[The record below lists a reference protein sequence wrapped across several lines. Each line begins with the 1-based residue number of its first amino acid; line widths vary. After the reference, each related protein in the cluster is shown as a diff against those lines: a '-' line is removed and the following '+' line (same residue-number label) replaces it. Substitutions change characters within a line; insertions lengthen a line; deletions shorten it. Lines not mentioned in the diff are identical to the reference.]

1 MTSCAPLGVDLGPYA
16 GVELLCTFFTM
27 ALWGVT
33 CMQSFLYFFNNPT
46 DSKYIKFLVVWL
58 WIMDTVHQCLLIS
71 GSYKANVSGQI
82 YLIDNV
88 RAEYVIVLLFTSLV
102 SVPTQ
107 TFFGYRIWRFADKN
121 WIIPVLLA
129 PAILFQL
136 AEGIILIDLN
146 LSATVGTEMTAS
158 TRQAILISNFAVGA
172 AVDIL
177 LSAGLCFLL
186 WRSYM
191 IDGSSITQTNSML
204 HRLILFSINTG
215 SWTALVA
222 IATIT
227 MVVVFPGNFIYVG
240 FYFVLSPIYC
250 NSLLANLNARSYL
263 RGAEKTRA
271 IQLSGLSAAPH
282 VQPSPS

>member
-1 MTSCAPLGVDLGPYA
+1 
-16 GVELLCTFFTM
+16 
-27 ALWGVT
+27 
-33 CMQSFLYFFNNPT
+33 
-46 DSKYIKFLVVWL
+46 
-58 WIMDTVHQCLLIS
+58 
-71 GSYKANVSGQI
+71 
-82 YLIDNV
+82 
-88 RAEYVIVLLFTSLV
+88 VIILLFTSLV

-107 TFFGYRIWRFADKN
+107 AFFAYRIWRFAGKR
-121 WIIPVLLA
+121 WIIPILLT

-136 AEGIILIDLN
+136 AEGIVLIDLN
-146 LSATVGTEMTAS
+146 LGATVGTEMTAS

-186 WRSYM
+186 WKSYM

-227 MVVVFPGNFIYVG
+227 MVVVFPNNFIYVG

-263 RGAEKTRA
+263 RGTTEKARV
-271 IQLSGLSAAPH
+271 IQFSDLSSVVAQSPRPASTFKDGSSYFSKSNGSHRLSRSRSKSLGGEPDTP
-282 VQPSPS
+282 V